1 MELPPPPP
9 CPGRAEKKMVPKIK
23 SCPKRSRAPTPPP
36 KKKCRKQKS
45 RAEKVVPDKT
55 DVAYLTLP
63 PPPFSCSLF
72 FAPSSPSGPS
82 C

>member
-1 MELPPPPP
+1 MEFPPPPLSWPCRKKNGAENKVVPKKKP
-9 CPGRAEKKMVPKIK
+9 CPHP
-23 SCPKRSRAPTPPP
+23 PPP
-36 KKKCRKQKS
+36 KKSAENKKS